1 VAARNRD
8 GIVMA
13 LRHRTL
19 PLFGLQFH
27 PESILTP
34 DGQTLLRNFL
44 ALSAGSIMPLAK
56 VRNSGLSNRPARR
69 RAR

>member
-1 VAARNRD
+1 
-8 GIVMA
+8 MA

-27 PESILTP
+27 PKSILTP

-44 ALSAGSIMPLAK
+44 ALPAASVKTLPKIRK
-56 VRNSGLSNRPARR
+56 SGLSNRPARKR
-69 RAR
+69 VR